1 MMKRAIE
8 GAEPEWPP
16 LREATAE
23 RAWRDVLQPIAGSL
37 RQSAAAVAAD
47 TVSLVRGEV
56 PELFVDAQTVDE
68 AMSSTEE
75 SVRLFAQLLE
85 VGGNPAHSDLPP
97 STLAIMR
104 SAVWRQIPLSWH
116 SRFYRLA
123 QEHVWRWLHSRI
135 LEETSEGPERALA
148 VDLAT
153 TMLLQ
158 FVDRAMTRADEAYE
172 VERETWL
179 QGAAASRGAAIDD
192 VLADR
197 DQDVR
202 SLSERLRYDL
212 TRHHVGVIVWSDHWS
227 DSATSLPALSEV
239 VAAIARAHGAESSI
253 THPLGS
259 LAVAGWFSSRRDFGP
274 DLVFNLGEKGGSV
287 LPEGVKVAVGQSA
300 HGIDGFR
307 LTHTQAGHARR
318 VAALL
323 PPEEVGVTRY
333 QDVAVTALCVADP
346 EHATRFVRQTLG
358 ALAVDDES
366 TFRLAMTLHVYLREN
381 RSRARA
387 ATELSVHPN
396 TVNYRVRQAEELL
409 GRSIDE
415 NSLELR
421 VALTMLPVLKR
432 LDKTRSSGG

>member
-1 MMKRAIE
+1 MKRAIE
-8 GAEPEWPP
+8 GAELEWPP
-16 LREATAE
+16 LHGATPE
-23 RAWRDVLQPIAGSL
+23 RVWRDVLQPIAGIL
-37 RQSAAAVAAD
+37 RQSSAAVAAD
-47 TVSLVRGEV
+47 LVTLVRGEV

-85 VGGNPAHSDLPP
+85 VGGNPAQSDLPP

-123 QEHVWRWLHSRI
+123 QQHVWRWLHSHI
-135 LEETSEGPERALA
+135 VDQTPDGSDRALA

-158 FVDRAMTRADEAYE
+158 FVDRAMTLADEAYE
-172 VERETWL
+172 IEREKWL

-197 DQDVR
+197 DQDVT
-202 SLSERLRYDL
+202 SLSTRLRYDL
-212 TRHHVGVIVWSDHWS
+212 TRHHVGVIVWSDNWS
-227 DSATSLPALSEV
+227 HASTSLPALSEA
-239 VAAIARAHGAESSI
+239 VAEIARANGAESSI

-274 DLVFNLGEKGGSV
+274 DLEFSLDKKGSPV
-287 LPEGVKVAVGQSA
+287 LPEGVKVAAGVSG

-307 LTHTQAGHARR
+307 LTHTQAGHARS

-323 PPEEVGVTRY
+323 PPEDVDVTRY
-333 QDVAVTALCVADP
+333 QDVAVIALCAADP
-346 EHATRFVRQTLG
+346 EHATRFVRQELG
-358 ALAVDDES
+358 SLAADDEA
-366 TFRLAMTLHVYLREN
+366 TFRLAKTLQIYLREN

-387 ATELSVHPN
+387 AAVLSVHPN

-415 NSLELR
+415 NSLELG
-421 VALTMLPVLKR
+421 VALTMLPALKR
-432 LDKTRSSGG
+432 LDATRSSGV

>member
-1 MMKRAIE
+1 MKRAIE

-16 LREATAE
+16 LREVMAE
-23 RAWRDVLQPIAGSL
+23 RVWRNVLQPIAGTL
-37 RQSAAAVAAD
+37 RQAAAAVAAD
-47 TVSLVRGEV
+47 TVSLVRDEV

-68 AMSSTEE
+68 ATSSTEE

-123 QEHVWRWLHSRI
+123 HEHVWRWLHKHI
-135 LEETSEGPERALA
+135 LEETLDGPERALA

-158 FVDRAMTRADEAYE
+158 FVDRAMTRADDAYE
-172 VERETWL
+172 VERDTWL
-179 QGAAASRGAAIDD
+179 QGAAASRAAAVDD
-192 VLADR
+192 VLAGR
-197 DQDVR
+197 DNDAR
-202 SLSERLRYDL
+202 ALSARLRYDL
-212 TRHHVGVIVWSDHWS
+212 NRHHVGIIVWLNGS
-227 DSATSLPALSEV
+227 SAPGSLLALSDA
-239 VAAIARAHGAESSI
+239 VAEIARANGAESSI

-259 LAVAGWFSSRRDFGP
+259 LAVAGWFSSRHEFGP
-274 DLVFNLGEKGGSV
+274 DLKFELGEKRTSV
-287 LPEGVKVAVGQSA
+287 FRKGLKVAAGRPA

-307 LTHTQAGHARR
+307 LTYVQAGHARR
-318 VAALL
+318 VAALF
-323 PPEEVGVTRY
+323 PPEDVGITRY
-333 QDVAVTALCVADP
+333 QDIALTALCVADP
-346 EHATRFVRQTLG
+346 EHAIRFVRQTLG
-358 ALAVDDES
+358 SLAAEDES

-387 ATELSVHPN
+387 AAELSVHPN

-421 VALTMLPVLKR
+421 VALMMIPILKR
-432 LDKTRSSGG
+432 LDVARSSGA